1 MELTGEADSARAVVS
16 AGHVLAGATVHAGVG
31 LALVV
36 VDVTVGA
43 APAGVAGALVASAKG
58 KGGVERVSFGGE
70 LSAARRSSM
79 LSGALTR

>member
-1 MELTGEADSARAVVS
+1 MELTREADSARAVVS

-43 APAGVAGALVASAKG
+43 APAGVAGAFVASAKG
-58 KGGVERVSFGGE
+58 KGGVERVSLAE
-70 LSAARRSSM
+70 LSAAHRSSM
-79 LSGALTR
+79 LLGALTR